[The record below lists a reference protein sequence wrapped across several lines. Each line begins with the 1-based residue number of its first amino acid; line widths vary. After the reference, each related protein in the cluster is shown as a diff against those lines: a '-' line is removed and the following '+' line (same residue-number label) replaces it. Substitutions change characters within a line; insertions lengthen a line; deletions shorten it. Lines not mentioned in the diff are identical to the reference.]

1 MITKP
6 MVAIGFAAALTL
18 GGTAFA
24 QTSMQNGVNPANKAT
39 TGQANTMNAQT
50 TQTQKLS
57 KADQTFLKEAI
68 QGDMAEVQM
77 GQLAQQKGQAEDVK
91 QFGQMLQQDHGQ
103 HLQQAQQQAQQ
114 FGVTPPTEPSA
125 EAKKMHEKLS
135 KLSGA
140 QFDKQFAKD
149 MVADHKKDIA
159 KYQKQAKG
167 KGPLASFAEQ
177 TIPTLQKHLQTAQQI
192 ENKGAAV
199 GSGSHAK

>member
-6 MVAIGFAAALTL
+6 MVAIGFAAALAL

-39 TGQANTMNAQT
+39 SGQAGTAAS
-50 TQTQKLS
+50 QKLS

-77 GQLAQQKGQAEDVK
+77 GQLAQQKGQSEDVK

-103 HLQQAQQQAQQ
+103 HLQKAQQIAQQ
-114 FGVTPPTEPSA
+114 NGMTPPTEPSA
-125 EAKKMHEKLS
+125 EAKKMHDKLS
-135 KLSGA
+135 KMSGA
-140 QFDKQFAKD
+140 QFDRAFAKD

-159 KYQKQAKG
+159 KYQKEAKG
-167 KGPLASFAEQ
+167 KGSLAQFAQE

-192 ENKGAAV
+192 ESKGAAV
-199 GSGSHAK
+199 GSGSQAK